1 MIFEFKDTNFAKAV
15 DLSQGIEIGIPI
27 QRSSGVSSFD
37 IDSAKY
43 QVYKKNGF
51 IGSKNKGG
59 SCNLETITFTPHGNG
74 THT

>member
-1 MIFEFKDTNFAKAV
+1 VIFEFKETNFAKAV

-43 QVYKKNGF
+43 QVYKKKR
-51 IGSKNKGG
+51 IYW
-59 SCNLETITFTPHGNG
+59 
-74 THT
+74 